1 LALTLWIVPTTP
13 RETLGSALFC
23 RWAPERAFVIVTV
36 YIDESGTHD
45 SGVTILGGWV
55 ARLGQW
61 ATFDP
66 KWNKLLKRNGLT
78 YFHSRKMRHTK
89 GQFRGWTREK
99 KHAFIQ
105 AAAELGL
112 KSLEFG
118 FTIALPDAAYEQHY
132 VGGLRPREIPLD
144 SRYGLCFR
152 YCLSLI
158 PGFAKDAFRG
168 KELDINFVLESG
180 HVNAGDAERIFNL
193 VKKQGLTNSNEIDI
207 VKMLNTISFA
217 DKERY
222 PGLQVAD
229 VNAYS
234 AFQHETA
241 VRPLEVVTLEPLSA
255 MADAKKIQKVP
266 VFRLELRETE
276 LKMFKQFI
284 LHEIEEKKSRRKQT

>member
-1 LALTLWIVPTTP
+1 M
-13 RETLGSALFC
+13 
-23 RWAPERAFVIVTV
+23 IVTV

-61 ATFDP
+61 AAFDP

-78 YFHSRKMRHTK
+78 YFHSRKMRQTK
-89 GQFRGWTREK
+89 GQFKGWTRQR
-99 KHAFIQ
+99 KHDFTQ
-105 AAAELGL
+105 AAADLGL
-112 KSLEFG
+112 KNLEFG

-132 VGGLRPREIPLD
+132 VAGFRPREIPLD
-144 SRYGLCFR
+144 SRYGICFR
-152 YCLSLI
+152 FCLSLI
-158 PGFAKDAFRG
+158 PGMAKDAFKG
-168 KELDINFVLESG
+168 KDLDINFVLESG
-180 HVNAGDAERIFNL
+180 HVNAGDAERIFNR
-193 VKKQGLTNSNEIDI
+193 VKKQGLTNPAEIEI
-207 VKMLNTISFA
+207 VKMLNVISFA
-217 DKERY
+217 DKEKF

-241 VRPLEVVTLEPLSA
+241 ARPLEVMTLDPQSA

-266 VFRLELRETE
+266 IFRLELRETE

-284 LHEIEEKKSRRKQT
+284 LDEIEERKARRKKAIPSPASSEEESF